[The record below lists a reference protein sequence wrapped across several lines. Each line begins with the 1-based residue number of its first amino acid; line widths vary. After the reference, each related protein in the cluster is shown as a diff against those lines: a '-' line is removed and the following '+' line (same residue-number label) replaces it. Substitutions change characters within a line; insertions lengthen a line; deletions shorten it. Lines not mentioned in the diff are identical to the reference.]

1 MLMIMMLMLMMSYP
15 GMIIMM
21 DGNVDNDNGEDVVNV
36 RVDLILMTK
45 S

>member
-1 MLMIMMLMLMMSYP
+1 MMLMLMMSYSS
-15 GMIIMM
+15 MIMMM